1 MQSLTVNMNRRP
13 SKMIVPE
20 TLNLNRRQ
28 SKLVPSTSL
37 QNLQAL
43 KVLPGTAPLENNT
56 LLAPSRTAD

>member
-1 MQSLTVNMNRRP
+1 MNRRP
-13 SKMIVPE
+13 SRMIVPE
-20 TLNLNRRQ
+20 TLNLNRCQ

-56 LLAPSRTAD
+56 LLAPSKTAD